1 MKAYP
6 FQNILLKDDLNNYTW
21 HFKHRGKNWEHFFN
35 QYGMNKIFKDD
46 FLNLLK
52 LQDGSSERK
61 DIALEV
67 ELYQNI
73 LKGDYF
79 VDDKKGMVNTR
90 GAAQKV
96 FSDQV
101 KKCYGFIYVDKHD
114 DGTGTMKRSPKDS
127 FYWYQKVIQSNGQ
140 DLD

>member
-1 MKAYP
+1 
-6 FQNILLKDDLNNYTW
+6 
-21 HFKHRGKNWEHFFN
+21 
-35 QYGMNKIFKDD
+35 MNKIFKDD

-79 VDDKKGMVNTR
+79 GKDKLSLFLHK
-90 GAAQKV
+90 
-96 FSDQV
+96 
-101 KKCYGFIYVDKHD
+101 
-114 DGTGTMKRSPKDS
+114 
-127 FYWYQKVIQSNGQ
+127 
-140 DLD
+140 L